1 MSRSTHLLE
10 DALLRRRTPRGGLAS
25 VATGPPDVEATAI
38 GLLAMRSAGNG
49 FTEPAEEAG
58 TWLVA
63 QQLPQGAWPVTKALP
78 EPSWATAWC
87 VLALLPEESAGVRLD
102 DAGRWLVAREGRR
115 PPWWARALGRWAGED
130 ERLQQ
135 DLSLRGWPWHGDAAS
150 WVEPTAISL
159 LALRLLDAGSPIAG
173 APERVDEG
181 RRLLLDRMCVGG
193 GWNYG
198 NRRVLGEA
206 LPPYPDTTAIS
217 LLALQGLDVEVTG
230 PNLDALEEGL
240 AGTASSLGL
249 ALGALALEL
258 HERSSDGML
267 RRLDERVRR
276 RGPPS
281 ATRSIA
287 LALLALEGGSSGLR
301 IPS

>member
-159 LALRLLDAGSPIAG
+159 LA
-173 APERVDEG
+173 
-181 RRLLLDRMCVGG
+181 
-193 GWNYG
+193 
-198 NRRVLGEA
+198 RRVLGEA